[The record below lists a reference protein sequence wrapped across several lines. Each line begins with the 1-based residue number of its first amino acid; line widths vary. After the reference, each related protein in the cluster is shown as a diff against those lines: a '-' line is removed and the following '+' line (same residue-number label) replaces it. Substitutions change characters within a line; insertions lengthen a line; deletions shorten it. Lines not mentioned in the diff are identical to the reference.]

1 MSSTLFSPIQIGRM
15 TVKNRIECAPYGTGL
30 FRNDGACGNKE
41 LMHFRNLVRGGVGMV
56 CIGTANCSLDNPPP
70 PGPTIPYLHNQFL
83 LNSYSNLVEIAHQY
97 DVKIG
102 FELFG
107 AKESFMPAMVY
118 VNTYTKEDI
127 QNYQKGVVDAAVN
140 VLEIGADYILIH
152 GGHGMI
158 PAAFYRETTN
168 KRTDEYGGSFEN
180 RIRITKEILQQLR
193 EKVGDKLTIEYRISG
208 EEMQEGGL
216 KIEDQI
222 KFAQAIEEYIDI
234 FNISR
239 GVLEYEEDWPF
250 VFPSVY
256 EPRKINV
263 ANAAKFKAALKKPV
277 SVIGGNSMFVAEE
290 IIESNSADM
299 VAMVRPLIADPDC
312 VEKFRLGKQ
321 DEIRPC
327 IRCNMC
333 IHRCH
338 TRLLDIRCSVNPLMG
353 REEYFGRIDKRVDTK
368 KVLIIGGG
376 PAGMEAAR
384 TASMRGHSVILVE
397 KTDKLGGNFILA
409 TKESFKEDLKK
420 YLEWSIRTVKKDK
433 NIDIRMNTEGTADL
447 VKKEKPDVLIIAVG
461 SVPIIPTFT
470 ASGTEKVQWI
480 GNATK
485 ESLGQN
491 IVIAGGGFTGLEAA
505 YDYALE
511 GKTVTVI
518 DMIPEKELGQG
529 ASVMNKISLM
539 QKLKTYKV
547 KLICESKVEDVTAEG
562 VKISNKD
569 GETVIPCDNVVLAL
583 GQRKNTAVVDN
594 LRDIVEKTYVIG
606 DCSNVGGTL
615 LNAVRSGFEIAFD
628 I

>member
-1 MSSTLFSPIQIGRM
+1 MLQNLKLLLKSLLVSLVVI
-15 TVKNRIECAPYGTGL
+15 
-30 FRNDGACGNKE
+30 AC
-41 LMHFRNLVRGGVGMV
+41 
-56 CIGTANCSLDNPPP
+56 
-70 PGPTIPYLHNQFL
+70 L
-83 LNSYSNLVEIAHQY
+83 L
-97 DVKIG
+97 
-102 FELFG
+102 
-107 AKESFMPAMVY
+107 
-118 VNTYTKEDI
+118 
-127 QNYQKGVVDAAVN
+127 
-140 VLEIGADYILIH
+140 
-152 GGHGMI
+152 
-158 PAAFYRETTN
+158 
-168 KRTDEYGGSFEN
+168 
-180 RIRITKEILQQLR
+180 
-193 EKVGDKLTIEYRISG
+193 
-208 EEMQEGGL
+208 
-216 KIEDQI
+216 
-222 KFAQAIEEYIDI
+222 
-234 FNISR
+234 
-239 GVLEYEEDWPF
+239 
-250 VFPSVY
+250 
-256 EPRKINV
+256 
-263 ANAAKFKAALKKPV
+263 LKKLLK
-277 SVIGGNSMFVAEE
+277 VIQPIWLPWFVH
-290 IIESNSADM
+290 
-299 VAMVRPLIADPDC
+299 LLADPDC

-562 VKISNKD
+562 VKISIRMEKPLFH
-569 GETVIPCDNVVLAL
+569 VIMWFSPLDSVRT
-583 GQRKNTAVVDN
+583 QQ
-594 LRDIVEKTYVIG
+594 
-606 DCSNVGGTL
+606 L
-615 LNAVRSGFEIAFD
+615 LI